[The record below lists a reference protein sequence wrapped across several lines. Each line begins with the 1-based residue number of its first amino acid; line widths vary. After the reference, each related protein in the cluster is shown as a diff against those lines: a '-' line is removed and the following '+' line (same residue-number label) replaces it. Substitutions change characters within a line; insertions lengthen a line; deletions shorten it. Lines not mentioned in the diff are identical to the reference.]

1 MAGQRA
7 MSKKALN
14 DQTVCPLFYASN
26 VIQANSGQ
34 DW

>member
-7 MSKKALN
+7 MSSQKKALN

-26 VIQANSGQ
+26 VPYLFE
-34 DW
+34 